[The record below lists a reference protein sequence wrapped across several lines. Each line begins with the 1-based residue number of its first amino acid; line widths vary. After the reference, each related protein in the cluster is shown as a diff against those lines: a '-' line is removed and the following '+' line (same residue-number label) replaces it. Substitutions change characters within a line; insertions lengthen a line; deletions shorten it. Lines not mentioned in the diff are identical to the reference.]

1 IFLLCLLIAF
11 RLLVYQKSQF
21 QSAIRKLRGDYQAL
35 YLPSLL
41 RQNRRLL
48 MELLIEVT
56 AISGV
61 ILFLWNWT
69 SFTWYIPPEYIPD
82 ELIDFQYFGTLFQSK
97 IREMINS
104 IGYIPSPEELAL
116 NIIGDLSNLTFC
128 VGIIGLFPLYAGLR
142 RWRRQTQENQP
153 IKSTLYGA
161 LLFLGAILTV
171 AVIGRRLGLEVNPEF
186 KSLVVVW
193 VFLFSGFIFEDRS
206 KSQLITYNYQSREN
220 SF

>member
-48 MELLIEVT
+48 FELLIKV
-56 AISGV
+56 AVVSGV

-69 SFTWYIPPEYIPD
+69 AFTWYIPPEYIPD
-82 ELIDFQYFGTLFQSK
+82 ELIDFQYFETMFQSK
-97 IREMINS
+97 IRETINS

-116 NIIGDLSNLTFC
+116 DTIGILSNLTFI
-128 VGIIGLFPLYAGLR
+128 VGIIGLFPLYAGIR
-142 RWRRQTQENQP
+142 RWRRQTQENQL

-161 LLFLGAILTV
+161 LLFLGGDTHCSCY
-171 AVIGRRLGLEVNPEF
+171 RKTLG
-186 KSLVVVW
+186 
-193 VFLFSGFIFEDRS
+193 SGSES
-206 KSQLITYNYQSREN
+206 GV
-220 SF
+220 